1 MTSFTLHLGRF
12 SGCRQIWA
20 FLFGALASQAMS
32 PLFSEQCLACSD
44 ILQLGLGAHGWVSR
58 ICQPWEQSPTR
69 SWLPIVE
76 APGCLRHQP
85 PLCSFCLK
93 STFLK
98 ITRCRGERPIFFW
111 IVMECFKGETTQRKV
126 GSSKMVVS
134 SFL

>member
-58 ICQPWEQSPTR
+58 ICQPWEQSPSR
-69 SWLPIVE
+69 SWLPIVK
-76 APGCLRHQP
+76 APGWFRHP
-85 PLCSFCLK
+85 TFSF
-93 STFLK
+93 SDAVVNFS
-98 ITRCRGERPIFFW
+98 I
-111 IVMECFKGETTQRKV
+111 ETTTKEKTVNNIVKIYANLDYIPKHTCITILQ
-126 GSSKMVVS
+126 
-134 SFL
+134 